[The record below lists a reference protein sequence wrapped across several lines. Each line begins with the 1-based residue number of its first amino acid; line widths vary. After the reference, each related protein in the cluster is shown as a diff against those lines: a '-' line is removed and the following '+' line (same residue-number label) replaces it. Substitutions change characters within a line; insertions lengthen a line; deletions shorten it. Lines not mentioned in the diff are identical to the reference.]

1 MKISSELKYAIINL
15 AEAAQDARYFNK
27 RALQLCEKAGID
39 IDDPDFI
46 AAFAYVEGDCDTTQ
60 IFNHLESL

>member
-1 MKISSELKYAIINL
+1 MKISKELRCTLIKL
-15 AEAAQDARYFNK
+15 AEAAQDARYYNK
-27 RALQLCEKAGID
+27 RTLQLCEKAGID
-39 IDDPDFI
+39 TDDPDFI

>member
-15 AEAAQDARYFNK
+15 AEAAQDARYFNQ
-27 RALQLCEKAGID
+27 RILQLCEKAGID
-39 IDDPDFI
+39 TDNPDFI
-46 AAFAYVEGDCDTTQ
+46 AAFSYVEGDCDTTQ

>member
-27 RALQLCEKAGID
+27 RTLKLCEKAGID
-39 IDDPDFI
+39 TDDPDFI
-46 AAFAYVEGDCDTTQ
+46 AAFAYVQGDCDTTQ
-60 IFNHLESL
+60 IFNHLENL